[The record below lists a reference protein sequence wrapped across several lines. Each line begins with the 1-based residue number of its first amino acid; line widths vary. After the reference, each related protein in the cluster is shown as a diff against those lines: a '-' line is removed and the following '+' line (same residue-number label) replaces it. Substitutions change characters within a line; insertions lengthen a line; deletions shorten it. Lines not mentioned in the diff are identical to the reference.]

1 MMNPPAKGPLKG
13 LKILDLS
20 RMLPGPYCTL
30 LLADFGAD
38 VIMIEQ
44 GSGSGLGKRRT
55 DFYIFRNKRSIV
67 LDLKNIRG
75 RAVFYRLAATADVIV
90 EGFRPGVA
98 ERLEIDYHTVQRI
111 NRRIIYCS
119 ISGFGQDGPYRDRVG
134 HDINYVAL
142 AGLLSV
148 TGKKGQGPSILGTQV
163 GDIGGGIFGA
173 FSILVAVLARE
184 KTGEGQY
191 IDVSMMDSA
200 IALNPVSFFEY
211 FLKGEVFEQGGYRLL
226 GSVPCYNTYQ
236 TKDGKYISIGALEP
250 KFWATFCY
258 KVNRPDLIK
267 KQNDES
273 KRIVDE
279 VQKIFLSK
287 TQAEWNEL
295 LGSEDVCYA
304 PVLNLQE
311 TCDDPQVCHRHM
323 IIDNH
328 TLGKTRIKQIGIAPK
343 FSITPG
349 KIRRPAPD
357 PGQDTEEI
365 LIEIGLQ
372 SPEIFELK
380 SEGVIKGV
388 SPEAL

>member
-1 MMNPPAKGPLKG
+1 MINPPEKGPLKG

-20 RMLPGPYCTL
+20 RMLPGPYSTL

-44 GSGSGLGKRRT
+44 GAGSGLGKRRT

-67 LDLKNIRG
+67 LDLKNTHG
-75 RAVFYRLAATADVIV
+75 REVFYRLAATADVIV

-148 TGKKGQGPSILGTQV
+148 TGKKGQGPEILGTQV
-163 GDIGGGIFGA
+163 GDIGGAIFGA

-226 GSVPCYNTYQ
+226 GSVPCYNIYK

-250 KFWATFCY
+250 KFWATFCH

-267 KQNDES
+267 KQNDGS
-273 KRIVDE
+273 KKIVAE

-287 TQAEWNEL
+287 PQAEWNEL
-295 LGSEDVCYA
+295 LGPEDVCYA

-311 TCDDPQVCHRHM
+311 TCNDPQVCHRDM
-323 IIDNH
+323 FIDNPAP
-328 TLGKTRIKQIGIAPK
+328 GKRRIKEIGIAPK
-343 FSITPG
+343 LSLTPG
-349 KIRRPAPD
+349 SIRRPSTAI
-357 PGQDTEEI
+357 GQDTEEV
-365 LIEIGLQ
+365 LEEIGIQ
-372 SPEIFELK
+372 PQEILELR
-380 SEGVIKGV
+380 SEGVIK
-388 SPEAL
+388 